1 MSMHSEKINELAT
14 ALSKAQGEMTLASE
28 DKVNPHFKS
37 SYASLGSV
45 WDACREPLSK
55 NGLSVIQNP
64 HIEGGELFLVTMLLH
79 SSGQWM
85 KSIIPVT
92 NAKNTPQAL
101 GSCITYMRRYAL
113 SSMVGIAPGDDDDAN
128 AAQPVDV
135 KKPYKQEVSK
145 PNIMINSEPAKSVG
159 YDDFI
164 KRNEIFKGKLIHD
177 YLSHVCKKSNTSEV
191 KVINAAIKDETRF
204 LETFQKWVSENQA
217 IPESD
222 SSDIEMLG

>member
-1 MSMHSEKINELAT
+1 MGMCSENINELAC

-45 WDACREPLSK
+45 WDACRIPLSK
-55 NGLSVIQNP
+55 NGLCVVQNP
-64 HIEGGELFLVTMLLH
+64 HVENGELFLVTMLLH

-85 KSIIPVT
+85 KSMIPVT

-128 AAQPVDV
+128 AAQFSD
-135 KKPYKQEVSK
+135 
-145 PNIMINSEPAKSVG
+145 N
-159 YDDFI
+159 
-164 KRNEIFKGKLIHD
+164 
-177 YLSHVCKKSNTSEV
+177 KKSSVV
-191 KVINAAIKDETRF
+191 KSNIIFNAEAQETQRLKRKARIFVEIVLVFLCNVVICN
-204 LETFQKWVSENQA
+204 LH
-217 IPESD
+217 
-222 SSDIEMLG
+222 

>member
-1 MSMHSEKINELAT
+1 MHSEQLQELAT
-14 ALSKAQGEMTLASE
+14 ALAKAQGEMTLASE

-45 WDACREPLSK
+45 WDACRLPLSK

-64 HIEGGELFLVTMLLH
+64 QVENGELFLVTMLLH

-85 KSIIPVT
+85 KSKMPVT

-128 AAQPVDV
+128 GAQPTES
-135 KKPYKQEVSK
+135 KQKYKPANS
-145 PNIMINSEPAKSVG
+145 IDIASRSEPVKTLG

-164 KRNEIFKGKLIHD
+164 KRNEILPGTSKYAYLEHICKSRGK
-177 YLSHVCKKSNTSEV
+177 SEV
-191 KVINAAIKDETRF
+191 EMINAAIKNEAGF
-204 LETFQKWVSENQA
+204 LGQYQKWILENPVEHSEL
-217 IPESD
+217 
-222 SSDIEMLG
+222 EMLG

>member
-1 MSMHSEKINELAT
+1 MHSEQLQELAT
-14 ALSKAQGEMTLASE
+14 ALAKAQGEMTLASE

-45 WDACREPLSK
+45 WDACRLPLSRH
-55 NGLSVIQNP
+55 GLSIIQNP
-64 HIEGGELFLVTMLLH
+64 QVEGGELFLVTMLLH

-85 KSIIPVT
+85 KSKMPVT

-128 AAQPVDV
+128 AAQPVQEY
-135 KKPYKQEVSK
+135 KPKARPAQTHT
-145 PNIMINSEPAKSVG
+145 IDINSRSEPVKSLG

-164 KRNEIFKGKLIHD
+164 KRNEILPGTSKHA
-177 YLSHVCKKSNTSEV
+177 YLKHVCESKNKSEV
-191 KVINAAIKDETRF
+191 ELINAALKNEVGF
-204 LETFQKWVSENQA
+204 LGQYQKWVLENPVENSEV
-217 IPESD
+217 
-222 SSDIEMLG
+222 EMLG

>member
-1 MSMHSEKINELAT
+1 MHSEQIQELAT
-14 ALSKAQGEMTLASE
+14 ALAKAQGEMTLASE

-45 WDACREPLSK
+45 WDACRIPLSK
-55 NGLSVIQNP
+55 NGLSIIQNP
-64 HIEGGELFLVTMLLH
+64 QVENGELFLVTMLLH

-85 KSIIPVT
+85 KSKMPVT

-128 AAQPVDV
+128 AAQPEI
-135 KKPYKQEVSK
+135 KSK
-145 PNIMINSEPAKSVG
+145 AKSSNFINISMNSEPVKSLG

-164 KRNEIFKGKLIHD
+164 KRNEILPGTSKYT
-177 YLSHVCKKSNTSEV
+177 YLKHVCQSRGKSEIEM
-191 KVINAAIKDETRF
+191 INAAMKNEYGF
-204 LETFQKWVSENQA
+204 LSQYQKWVVENPQENSE
-217 IPESD
+217 
-222 SSDIEMLG
+222 IEMLG